1 MKIINS
7 FLLSSHPFHFSMGCL
22 SCLFHLR
29 CVHPYPSTSLRFWG
43 HAPPNQM
50 WGCNC
55 CLCGRISA
63 GIFHVCPEEFQLQNP
78 PVSRMLLCTAGLKGK
93 VAAPTWQ
100 LIDSVLL
107 FGSVLNLPSLE
118 GETCLFKF
126 TEIIFTEDFQK
137 CVLHCNTR
145 SIWALTLI

>member
-1 MKIINS
+1 MKIVNS
-7 FLLSSHPFHFSMGCL
+7 FLITHIPFFQGL
-22 SCLFHLR
+22 LHLR
-29 CVHPYPSTSLRFWG
+29 CVHPYPSSSSLRFWG

-50 WGCNC
+50 WSCSC
-55 CLCGRISA
+55 CLCGRSSA
-63 GIFHVCPEEFQLQNP
+63 GIFHVCPEELQLQNP

-107 FGSVLNLPSLE
+107 FGSALNLSSLE

-126 TEIIFTEDFQK
+126 TKKIFTEDFQR
-137 CVLHCNTR
+137 CVLH
-145 SIWALTLI
+145 